1 MTPNVPGANIPSVPS
16 FTAPPHPTHVHVLQ
30 EPPRSRIIVG
40 AIDPN
45 TIAAEKYQ
53 LREEYWLTAER
64 PVYAV
69 LTGLL
74 NVGLVTVANFKT
86 LSAISTFEPKHWVSS
101 LFIAY
106 IIGGML
112 GIVIMGFITSFVMLA
127 MSGICRLF
135 TGKYLFPGK
144 TRHGQELD
152 DPGQG
157 VVLGAGYVGM
167 LIAIVAWVIAGI
179 PEGPLKLTLTT
190 LWTSAKEL
198 LGFDH

>member
-1 MTPNVPGANIPSVPS
+1 MNVPCANIPNVPS
-16 FTAPPHPTHVHVLQ
+16 FTPPPHPTHVHIHQ
-30 EPPRSRIIVG
+30 EPPPSRIIVG
-40 AIDPN
+40 AVDPN
-45 TIAAEKYQ
+45 TIAAEKAQ
-53 LREEYWLTAER
+53 LRQEYWLTAER

-86 LSAISTFEPKHWVSS
+86 LSAISTFEPRHWVSS
-101 LFIAY
+101 LFLAY
-106 IIGGML
+106 IIGCVL
-112 GIVIMGFITSFVMLA
+112 GTGIMFFITSFVMAA
-127 MSGICRLF
+127 MAGICRLF

-144 TRHGQELD
+144 TRHGQELY

-157 VVLGAGYVGM
+157 LVIGAGFVGM

-190 LWTSAKEL
+190 LWASTKEL
-198 LGFDH
+198 LGFGP